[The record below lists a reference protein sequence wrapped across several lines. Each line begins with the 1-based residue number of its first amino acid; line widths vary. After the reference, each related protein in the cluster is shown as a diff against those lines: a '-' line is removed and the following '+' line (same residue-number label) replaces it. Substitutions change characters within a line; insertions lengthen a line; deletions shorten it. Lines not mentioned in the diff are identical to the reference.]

1 MTASVLV
8 GSIEAYVE
16 NHSGIPA
23 REDAGRP
30 VRPERPRP
38 ARYRHCPWR
47 YRVRSLEPGRRPA
60 RRLTRRDVAPLA
72 GVQNRAGESGVR
84 CEQSCPTTAPARQ
97 AEGASVDQSILRQTR
112 ESAPFRGTSGIASR
126 TDLARLATS
135 GSPHL
140 VASILWPLPDR
151 QLHKYQP
158 AGPRDARE
166 RRHNLLAV
174 HVARGAN

>member
-1 MTASVLV
+1 MSHLSPACRTGLVNQVSDASNL
-8 GSIEAYVE
+8 
-16 NHSGIPA
+16 
-23 REDAGRP
+23 
-30 VRPERPRP
+30 
-38 ARYRHCPWR
+38 
-47 YRVRSLEPGRRPA
+47 
-60 RRLTRRDVAPLA
+60 
-72 GVQNRAGESGVR
+72 
-84 CEQSCPTTAPARQ
+84 ARQ
-97 AEGASVDQSILRQTR
+97 LRLRGKRRALPSINQFCGKL